1 MFSESDRPYRKNLM
15 SHGVIY
21 MGEEEHD
28 ITIKNLS
35 INGALAELN
44 SNSKDIDIKYIFN
57 TLVVSTIL
65 DLYLPE
71 MRLAGEVEVT
81 RVDMEGDHILLALEF
96 KNMIY
101 DVDQELNKRKVY
113 RKNMSGLGKIF
124 LNDESREFTVVNV
137 SVDGLMICLAE
148 TISVEEGTISQFEFK
163 RLELEGEVKVIWVDI
178 ISNDRTLM
186 GLQYVHMENN
196 AIKGIPRFARQQTA

>member
-1 MFSESDRPYRKNLM
+1 MFSESDRPYRKNLT
-15 SHGVIY
+15 SHGIIY

-57 TLVVSTIL
+57 TLLVSTIL

-81 RVDMEGDHILLALEF
+81 RVDMEGDHILIALEF
-96 KNMIY
+96 KNMTY
-101 DVDQELNKRKVY
+101 DVDQELNKRKAY
-113 RKNMSGLGKIF
+113 RKIMPGYGKIL
-124 LNDESREFTVVNV
+124 LNDEYREFTAVNV
-137 SVDGLMICLAE
+137 SVDGLMISLAE
-148 TISVEEGTISQFEFK
+148 TIRVEEGTISRFEFK
-163 RLELEGEVKVIWVDI
+163 RLELEGEVKVIWSDI
-178 ISNDRTLM
+178 IPDIRTLM
-186 GLQYVHMENN
+186 GLQYVHMENK

>member
-21 MGEEEHD
+21 MGEEEHG

-44 SNSKDIDIKYIFN
+44 SDNKDIDIKYIFN

-81 RVDMEGDHILLALEF
+81 RVDMDGDHILLALEF

-101 DVDQELNKRKVY
+101 DVDQELNKRKAY

-163 RLELEGEVKVIWVDI
+163 RLELEGEVRVIWADI

>member
-1 MFSESDRPYRKNLM
+1 MYSESDRPYRKKLM
-15 SHGVIY
+15 SQGIIY

-44 SNSKDIDIKYIFN
+44 RNSEDIDIKYIFN
-57 TLVVSTIL
+57 KLLVSTIL
-65 DLYLPE
+65 DMYLPE

-96 KNMIY
+96 KNMTY
-101 DVDQELNKRKVY
+101 DVDQALNKRKAY
-113 RKNMSGLGKIF
+113 RKNMPGVGKIL
-124 LNDESREFTVVNV
+124 LNDEYHEFTAINV

-148 TISVEEGTISQFEFK
+148 TIRVQEGTISQFEFK
-163 RLELEGEVKVIWVDI
+163 RLELEGEVKVIWSDI
-178 ISNDRTLM
+178 IPDNRTLM
-186 GLQYVHMENN
+186 GLQYVHMENK
-196 AIKGIPRFARQQTA
+196 AIKGIPRFARQQIA